1 MYPDFRDIDQNF
13 AQEST
18 KQLKT
23 KNIDK
28 ELQPIESVKLDSN
41 LINKI
46 QFSVDNTK
54 VKILKSEEK
63 DLIEKTLEKYIS
75 TINLNNLV

>member
-1 MYPDFRDIDQNF
+1 M
-13 AQEST
+13 
-18 KQLKT
+18 
-23 KNIDK
+23 
-28 ELQPIESVKLDSN
+28 
-41 LINKI
+41 NKI